1 MQQPFYIGGSGA
13 RHLGSRDVS
22 TSSFQSIDQLKS
34 SLGQSFNLANHA
46 SLEFFTRNGG
56 KLDTL
61 QDVRKHGEAVE
72 LRLDQSGS
80 VREPPGPRDL
90 SVFGNYYELYPD
102 PIGNY
107 HGLFARYGPVIKT
120 GHVFTKNTSEPS
132 HPLFYMTQQDA
143 LFTCDSDSPAF
154 AKAHKFVP
162 PALSPRAVARHT
174 PLIQDAARSIFPVLD
189 QVAGSHQ
196 AFHVYQFMF
205 KLAGQ
210 VIWRVVVNQDL
221 RHFDSLDTRPA
232 RTIQVLGE
240 WLHLMK
246 KLSLRPRW
254 YGKLP
259 LGDAAHLRAAKN
271 ELWASVDEAVDECT
285 TQGGA
290 ALPLSD
296 PAASLQ
302 ASCMADFLSHARDD
316 KGEGLTRDLLISNV
330 VILLGA
336 GFTTSSSLL
345 SWCIY
350 SLVQYPGSQERLL
363 QEMIDHGAD
372 GERKWTFDQVH
383 ALKFLDS
390 FVKEVQRMHNPSF
403 QTARNARADA
413 VLPGGYFVPKG
424 SIVIPCF
431 PSLHKN
437 PLYWDNPLRFEPDRW
452 AVDGMA
458 ARMNRKGLYTPFAA
472 GKRGC
477 VGMNLAL
484 MEVKT
489 VLVELVYRYHFENAT
504 EEPVVY
510 DPEFLL
516 AVHGKADHPGGVDV
530 LKDSAGTDATE
541 SFDYAGHPKSAFQSM
556 VKFCIGRLEGSSEDV
571 TEIPQEP
578 PALNKSA
585 AVAGKPV
592 SGSKT
597 RLLMPLLLVGGGA
610 SLPLL
615 TKFAKEISSNLPSIN
630 LALSSL
636 EPGSSGSSLFLLGL
650 AVGLGPLLA
659 GF

>member
-1 MQQPFYIGGSGA
+1 MQQLFYLGGSGA
-13 RHLGSRDVS
+13 RQLGSRDVD

-34 SLGQSFNLANHA
+34 SLGQTFNFANHA
-46 SLEFFTRNGG
+46 SLEFFSKAGG

-80 VREPPGPRDL
+80 VREPPGPRGL
-90 SVFGNYYELYPD
+90 PVFGNYYELYPD
-102 PIGNY
+102 PVGNFDR
-107 HGLFARYGPVIKT
+107 LFARYGPVIKT
-120 GHVFTKNTSEPS
+120 VSMGTTIYQTNDPDISRFVLREGHIFTKNTSDPS

-143 LFTCDSDSPAF
+143 LFTCDSDSPVF

-162 PALSPRAVARHT
+162 PALSPRAVAHHT

-189 QVAGSHQ
+189 HVADSDQ
-196 AFHVYQFMF
+196 AFHVYHYMF

-221 RHFDSLDTRPA
+221 RHFDALDTKPA

-246 KLSLRPRW
+246 KLSLRPQW

-259 LGDAAHLRAAKN
+259 FGEPAHLRAAKN
-271 ELWASVDEAVDECT
+271 ELWASVEKAVDECT
-285 TQGGA
+285 TQGSA
-290 ALPLSD
+290 TLPLSD

-302 ASCMADFLSHARDD
+302 ASCMADFLARARDD
-316 KGEGLTRDLLISNV
+316 KGEGLARNLLISNV

-336 GFTTSSSLL
+336 GFTTSASLL

-350 SLVQYPGSQERLL
+350 SLVQYPGNQERLL
-363 QEMIDHGAD
+363 QELVDNGAD

-403 QTARNARADA
+403 QTARNAREDT

-437 PLYWDNPLRFEPDRW
+437 PRYWDNPLRFEPDRW
-452 AVDGMA
+452 AVDGIA
-458 ARMNRKGLYTPFAA
+458 AKMNRQGLYTPFAA

-510 DPEFLL
+510 DPEFL
-516 AVHGKADHPGGVDV
+516 VTRPINFY
-530 LKDSAGTDATE
+530 AT
-541 SFDYAGHPKSAFQSM
+541 P
-556 VKFCIGRLEGSSEDV
+556 
-571 TEIPQEP
+571 
-578 PALNKSA
+578 
-585 AVAGKPV
+585 
-592 SGSKT
+592 T
-597 RLLMPLLLVGGGA
+597 RRTVWP
-610 SLPLL
+610 SPI
-615 TKFAKEISSNLPSIN
+615 TKE
-630 LALSSL
+630 
-636 EPGSSGSSLFLLGL
+636 
-650 AVGLGPLLA
+650 
-659 GF
+659 

>member
-1 MQQPFYIGGSGA
+1 MRVNPPYSAASPWPCPLNLI
-13 RHLGSRDVS
+13 
-22 TSSFQSIDQLKS
+22 SFVV
-34 SLGQSFNLANHA
+34 A
-46 SLEFFTRNGG
+46 LEFFTRNGG

-80 VREPPGPRDL
+80 VREPPGPRGL
-90 SVFGNYYELYPD
+90 PVFGNYYELYPD

-107 HGLFARYGPVIKT
+107 DRLFARYGPVIKT
-120 GHVFTKNTSEPS
+120 VSMGTTIYQTNDPDISRFVLREGHVFTKNTSDPS

-162 PALSPRAVARHT
+162 PALSPRAVAHHT

-189 QVAGSHQ
+189 QVADSHQ

-221 RHFDSLDTRPA
+221 RHFDSLDTKPA

-246 KLSLRPRW
+246 KLSLRPQW

-259 LGDAAHLRAAKN
+259 FGDPAHLRAAKN
-271 ELWASVDEAVDECT
+271 ELWASVEKAVDECT

-302 ASCMADFLSHARDD
+302 ASCMADFLSRARDD

-336 GFTTSSSLL
+336 GFTTSASLL

-383 ALKFLDS
+383 ALRFLDS

-403 QTARNARADA
+403 QTARNARADT

-510 DPEFLL
+510 DPEFL
-516 AVHGKADHPGGVDV
+516 
-530 LKDSAGTDATE
+530 
-541 SFDYAGHPKSAFQSM
+541 
-556 VKFCIGRLEGSSEDV
+556 V
-571 TEIPQEP
+571 TRP
-578 PALNKSA
+578 
-585 AVAGKPV
+585 
-592 SGSKT
+592 
-597 RLLMPLLLVGGGA
+597 
-610 SLPLL
+610 
-615 TKFAKEISSNLPSIN
+615 IN
-630 LALSSL
+630 LYASPTRRTIWPSPTKK
-636 EPGSSGSSLFLLGL
+636 E
-650 AVGLGPLLA
+650 
-659 GF
+659 